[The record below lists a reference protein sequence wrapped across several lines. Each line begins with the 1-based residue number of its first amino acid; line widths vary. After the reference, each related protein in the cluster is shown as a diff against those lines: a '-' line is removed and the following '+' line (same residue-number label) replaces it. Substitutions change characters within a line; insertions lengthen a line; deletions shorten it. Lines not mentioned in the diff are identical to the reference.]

1 MRQSTSNPDFED
13 FADVDV
19 ERLRGDTPGAA
30 NRIHLNNAGAA
41 LMPKPVVEGM
51 IEYIQ
56 REAAIGGYEAS
67 AENAERLERVYDS
80 IAMLIGSK
88 REEISLAENAT
99 LAWQRAFYSLRFGP
113 GDRIL
118 TTTTEFAANYIAFLQ
133 MASRTGAQV
142 DIIPDDANG
151 VLDPDALDRMIDA
164 RVRLIAITWV
174 PTNGGLVNPAE
185 AVGRIARAHGIPYL
199 LDACQAAGQ
208 MPIDVSAL
216 GCDMLTA
223 TGRKFLRGPRGTGF
237 LYVRQ
242 DFLKGL
248 EPATIDLFGA
258 SLKGQYHYE
267 LRPDARRF
275 ETWEANYA
283 ARLGL
288 GIAVDY
294 ALELGLGKIERRCR
308 SLSDELRGELSEIPG
323 VAVHDLGDRPAS
335 IVSFTIRDM
344 SARDVMRYLVSKRI
358 NVSVSPPTSTP
369 LDATRR
375 KLPDIVRASPHYY
388 NTTAEIRY
396 LVEVLRQMPV

>member
-1 MRQSTSNPDFED
+1 VRQSTSDPD
-13 FADVDV
+13 FADADID
-19 ERLRGDTPGAA
+19 RLRGDTPGVA
-30 NRIHLNNAGAA
+30 NRLHLNNAGAA

-51 IEYIQ
+51 VEYL
-56 REAAIGGYEAS
+56 RLESAIGGYEAS
-67 AENAERLERVYDS
+67 AENAARLEGVYDS
-80 IAMLIGSK
+80 IARLVGSK

-118 TTTTEFAANYIAFLQ
+118 TTTAEFAANYIAFLQ
-133 MASRTGAQV
+133 MAGRTGARV

-151 VLDPDALDRMIDA
+151 VLDPDALERMIDA

-185 AVGRIARAHGIPYL
+185 AVGRIARANGIPYL

-237 LYVRQ
+237 LYVRHE
-242 DFLKGL
+242 FLRDL
-248 EPATIDLFGA
+248 EPAMIDLFGA
-258 SLKGQYHYE
+258 SLNGQQHYE
-267 LRPDARRF
+267 LRSDARRF

-294 ALELGLGKIERRCR
+294 ALELGIGKIERRCR
-308 SLSDELRGELSEIPG
+308 SLSDELRCELSKLSGVEI
-323 VAVHDLGDRPAS
+323 HDLGDRPAS
-335 IVSFTIRDM
+335 IVSFTTRDI
-344 SARDVMRYLVSKRI
+344 SARDVMRYLTSKRI

-388 NTTAEIRY
+388 NTTAELQY
-396 LVEVLRQMPV
+396 LVAVLRQMPV